1 MEIPER
7 SPKRPVGWS
16 KPYWARTG
24 IYATVTLVSVLV
36 SLIVVGF
43 GCGVLLR
50 AAIPAAPP
58 LVWRMVELVL
68 DILIVIGVTWYFASR
83 EGYDKR
89 KSRGRICVGGGFLFL
104 LMQAP
109 VALVLAYAAGPIANT
124 MAELVYY
131 GNQSDYAA
139 SLEPPPRLLV
149 LGCMVVAQVCV
160 LIPATVLFERMGAA
174 AYRREQAAIIEEA
187 RRLQEEGS
195 AEETE

>member
-1 MEIPER
+1 MEMPER
-7 SPKRPVGWS
+7 SPKRPIGWS

-36 SLIVVGF
+36 SLVVVGF

-50 AAIPAAPP
+50 AAIPAPP
-58 LVWRMVELVL
+58 LAWRLIELLL
-68 DILIVIGVTWYFASR
+68 DLLIVIGVVWYFASQ
-83 EGYDKR
+83 EGYAGHQSHGK
-89 KSRGRICVGGGFLFL
+89 ICIGGGCLFL

-109 VALVLAYAAGPIANT
+109 VALLVPYAAGPIANT
-124 MAELVYY
+124 LAELIYF

-160 LIPATVLFERMGAA
+160 LIPTTVAFERVGAA
-174 AYRREQAAIIEEA
+174 AYRREQAAIIAEA
-187 RRLQEEGS
+187 RRLQEEGTS
-195 AEETE
+195 DSE

>member
-1 MEIPER
+1 MEMPER
-7 SPKRPVGWS
+7 SSKRPAGWS

-50 AAIPAAPP
+50 AAIPAPP
-58 LVWRMVELVL
+58 LLWRVMELAL
-68 DILIVIGVTWYFASR
+68 DLLITVGVTWYFASR

-89 KSRGRICVGGGFLFL
+89 KSSGKLCVGGGFLFL
-104 LMQAP
+104 LMQLP
-109 VALVLAYAAGPIANT
+109 VALVLSYAAGPIANT
-124 MAELVYY
+124 LAELIYF

-149 LGCMVVAQVCV
+149 LGCMVVAHVLV
-160 LIPATVLFERMGAA
+160 LIPATVVFERIGAR
-174 AYRREQAAIIEEA
+174 AYRRERAALIEEA
-187 RRLQEEGS
+187 RRLQEEVILD
-195 AEETE
+195 ETE